1 MDLSSLLLRK
11 RDSIERMQ
19 HNWIL
24 VMPANVTT
32 VKLLETLLYRL
43 QNVKTK
49 VTILLVDVKF
59 KIENVS
65 VDMLYFSS
73 DLIGYSYTDAILEK
87 HAGKF
92 NNVDLVATK
101 PENVHDKY
109 NKTNN
114 IIYINQP
121 HRSLYDSTKSSDPGC
136 YQIYSGKK
144 GLDINVT
151 LGTKEDNGYFRGIE
165 SDILI
170 PSGTDI
176 ELLLLSYAI
185 NQIISNNDLDFQR
198 ITWLD
203 NKMVKTPLTEVK
215 FTLFKKLKM
224 KVTMVDE
231 WELEDAFEKVE
242 LLDLKKLS
250 YIDLKSKTLEL
261 LLIYKSFNNKRFNVN
276 NTIKQNTTKLER
288 PDMERFYS
296 LLFNDM
302 MSYFKN

>member
-11 RDSIERMQ
+11 RDSIERMK

-59 KIENVS
+59 KVENS
-65 VDMLYFSS
+65 DVDRLYFSD
-73 DLIGYSYTDAILEK
+73 DLIGYAYTDAILEK
-87 HAGKF
+87 YVGKF
-92 NNVDLVATK
+92 NNIELIAIK
-101 PENVHDKY
+101 PEKVHSNY
-109 NKTNN
+109 NKTHNM
-114 IIYINQP
+114 IFINLP
-121 HRSLYDSTKSSDPGC
+121 HKSLYESIKDSDPGC

-151 LGTKEDNGYFRGIE
+151 LGTKEKSGYFRGIE
-165 SDILI
+165 SDALI
-170 PSGTDI
+170 PSGNDI
-176 ELLLLSYAI
+176 EILLLTYAV
-185 NQIISNNDLDFQR
+185 NQIVSNNDLDFQR

-203 NKMVKTPLTEVK
+203 NTMVKTPLNEIK
-215 FTLFKKLKM
+215 LTLFKKLKM

-242 LLDLKKLS
+242 LMDLKKLS

-261 LLIYKSFNNKRFNVN
+261 LLLYKNFNNKRFNVN
-276 NTIKQNTTKLER
+276 NTIKLNMTKLER
-288 PDMERFYS
+288 NDMERFYS
-296 LLFNDM
+296 LLFNDIM
-302 MSYFKN
+302 GYFKN

>member
-11 RDSIERMQ
+11 RDSIERMK

-49 VTILLVDVKF
+49 VTILLVDVNF

-73 DLIGYSYTDAILEK
+73 DLIGYSYADAILEK

-109 NKTNN
+109 NKMNN

-121 HRSLYDSTKSSDPGC
+121 HRSLYDSIKSSDPGC

-165 SDILI
+165 SDVLI

>member
-49 VTILLVDVKF
+49 VTILLVEVNL

-65 VDMLYFSS
+65 VDMLYFSN
-73 DLIGYSYTDAILEK
+73 DLIDYTYADAILEK

-114 IIYINQP
+114 IIYINHP
-121 HRSLYDSTKSSDPGC
+121 HRSLYDSIKSSDPGC

-165 SDILI
+165 SDVLI

-203 NKMVKTPLTEVK
+203 NKIVKTPLNEIK

-231 WELEDAFEKVE
+231 WELEAAFEKVE

-250 YIDLKSKTLEL
+250 FIDLKSKTLEL
-261 LLIYKSFNNKRFNVN
+261 LLIYNSFNNKRFNVN
-276 NTIKQNTTKLER
+276 NKIKLNTTKLER